1 MSGKK
6 ARARKQKRERRR
18 DANAG
23 EAIPG
28 LLNDIVVTHV
38 LRSDHFDDPADLA
51 RLPAVSRAM
60 RDAVADTGLQFEEL
74 KEKRAVNLGC
84 LSAVQRLQRRG
95 CLSRK
100 EYLCEAAAR
109 SGQLEKLKALRAD
122 DTPWDAGTCLAAA
135 SGGHLN
141 VLQWLLA
148 NGCQFGERA
157 CASAAYRGH
166 LEVLQWLRANGCP
179 WNENTVSMAAGGGHL
194 KVVLW
199 ACANGCPCD
208 EKGLHYAAEKG
219 HETAVRALIEA
230 GADVN
235 TVIDDGGTPL
245 FMALRAPIEAGE
257 DVINTT
263 RDNGVTALYV
273 GAQNGRE
280 TVVRALFELGADI
293 NEARDLGAT
302 PLFIGAFQG
311 NEAVVRALIEVGADV
326 NKAND
331 IGGSPL
337 SASTTPISNVARGN
351 HAAIVQ
357 LLRDAGAV

>member
-1 MSGKK
+1 
-6 ARARKQKRERRR
+6 
-18 DANAG
+18 
-23 EAIPG
+23 
-28 LLNDIVVTHV
+28 
-38 LRSDHFDDPADLA
+38 
-51 RLPAVSRAM
+51 M

-84 LSAVQRLQRRG
+84 LTAVQRLQRRG

-245 FMALRAPIEAGE
+245 FMALRALIEAGE

-302 PLFIGAFQG
+302 PLFIGAIQG

-326 NKAND
+326 NRAADNGWSLEVQAERLRRGSGFGVKALKSED
-331 IGGSPL
+331 IRV
-337 SASTTPISNVARGN
+337 VARALRGIGQDN
-351 HAAIVQ
+351 SGKLYRAHRIAALASSMSLEAQAEQ
-357 LLRDAGAV
+357 LDVEVRINDTRLLP